1 MVNRIDVHRPTHHTE
16 KESLNTDQL
25 SEIHDQ
31 YIGQKQGIVTMLADK
46 RSTTLVISKGDDIKK
61 IGDLMKG
68 KDAYLFLTTN
78 HNETLSVVNE

>member
-1 MVNRIDVHRPTHHTE
+1 
-16 KESLNTDQL
+16 
-25 SEIHDQ
+25 
-31 YIGQKQGIVTMLADK
+31 MLADK

-78 HNETLSVVNE
+78 HNETRSVVNE